1 MDDSRFENLGVVRS
15 GLEVND
21 QYLDLF
27 ISEINRMKKKGSW
40 SKEELVDRQGKTREV
55 TLVTIWSAE
64 GGPRKARPSA
74 MSTRSA
80 NSARSKARRSKK
92 KVKKR
97 LDRFRE
103 TKWLALRPRL
113 KIVFT

>member
-40 SKEELVDRQGKTREV
+40 SKEELVDLFKSGLSNFQHTDMNKS
-55 TLVTIWSAE
+55 LDD
-64 GGPRKARPSA
+64 K
-74 MSTRSA
+74 MSIYFRIVPTESPCHSHFNQNLKRS
-80 NSARSKARRSKK
+80 
-92 KVKKR
+92 
-97 LDRFRE
+97 
-103 TKWLALRPRL
+103 TK
-113 KIVFT
+113 